1 MIDIGCGTGHLL
13 AALVRLR
20 PEIES
25 VVGVDLADAGIRR
38 LREVVP
44 EARGYVESIYDLDL
58 EGEQFDLVLA
68 TEVLEH
74 LRKPGEALDALRAL
88 CAPGGR
94 VVITVPDGAR
104 DDWEGHVNF
113 WNEDELRVFLSR
125 VGSTCVTRLRSGDLL
140 GVVEI

>member
-1 MIDIGCGTGHLL
+1 MAT
-13 AALVRLR
+13 
-20 PEIES
+20 
-25 VVGVDLADAGIRR
+25 
-38 LREVVP
+38 
-44 EARGYVESIYDLDL
+44 YESIYDLDL
-58 EGEQFDLVLA
+58 GGEQFDLVLA

-74 LRKPGEALDALRAL
+74 LRRPAEALMALRVL

-113 WNEDELRVFLSR
+113 WSEDELRVFLSSA
-125 VGSTCVTRLRSGDLL
+125 GSGCVTRLRSGDLM